1 MAAAFSSGSL
11 CASRLEMAAAFFNF
25 RQILDHD
32 RVDRRSSDGEIPFC
46 PQGLYPV
53 VGVGGDFKGT
63 NGICFNSCFHNNLL
77 LSARIE
83 LCILSETILA
93 LLFDTGRITPGQ
105 KFVNTAAE
113 ELWNFIYF
121 CI

>member
-11 CASRLEMAAAFFNF
+11 CASRLEMAAAFLIFARFWIMTGWIDVPVMGKF
-25 RQILDHD
+25 RFA
-32 RVDRRSSDGEIPFC
+32 RRDC
-46 PQGLYPV
+46 TPV
-53 VGVGGDFKGT
+53 VGVGWDFKGT
-63 NGICFNSCFHNNLL
+63 NGICFNSCLHNNLL

-93 LLFDTGRITPGQ
+93 LPFDTGRITPGQ

-113 ELWNFIYF
+113 ELWNLIYF